1 LLVLDSKVLS
11 TASPAQLDLTAAA
24 GNYLQLA
31 SIDIDPKC
39 EQQFRDKMKLAKFP
53 SNSADVVVLNVGG
66 HCHQTTVGTLNSVNY
81 QATMRFQRQYWT
93 TAASSSTAM
102 VKPLAACWRT
112 CAAVGSAPT
121 WQQWIWWGHY
131 NDRRTHHCPKLTSYF
146 CAEPVPRHTLS
157 ADVPCIR

>member
-31 SIDIDPKC
+31 SLDIDPKC

-66 HCHQTTVGTLNSVNY
+66 HCHQTTVGTL
-81 QATMRFQRQYWT
+81 TG
-93 TAASSSTAM
+93 SSSYFSQLSGNDAVPTTVLDDGCFFIDRDGEAFGGL
-102 VKPLAACWRT
+102 LAYMRSRWFRT
-112 CAAVGSAPT
+112 NMAAVDLVGPL
-121 WQQWIWWGHY
+121 Q
-131 NDRRTHHCPKLTSYF
+131 
-146 CAEPVPRHTLS
+146 
-157 ADVPCIR
+157 